1 MADYT
6 YSEIMKMQND
16 AIKRVE
22 DMQKKA
28 RKTAGLE
35 KEEPENTELAEK
47 TPYEEPRRIPMP
59 NDYLEK
65 LKKYGSN
72 SSYQKTEQ
80 ANTEENEEKYSA
92 AESKNS
98 KKTNAFPYKTEN
110 TFGDI
115 NIDEDKALLLA
126 LIMLLSEEKGD
137 ELLIMALIYMLT

>member
-6 YSEIMKMQND
+6 YAEIMKMQND

-28 RKTAGLE
+28 RKTVGLE
-35 KEEPENTELAEK
+35 NEATEKPQSNIPVQKPE
-47 TPYEEPRRIPMP
+47 RVPMP

-65 LKKYGSN
+65 LKDYATN
-72 SSYQKTEQ
+72 SSHKE
-80 ANTEENEEKYSA
+80 EEK
-92 AESKNS
+92 EQNTNTQKHHTPEKNFVKQGAS
-98 KKTNAFPYKTEN
+98 NN
-110 TFGDI
+110 GVFGDF
-115 NIDEDKALLLA
+115 NMDEDKALLLS

>member
-6 YSEIMKMQND
+6 YAEIMKMQND

-35 KEEPENTELAEK
+35 KEKTENQQSNVPVQKPE
-47 TPYEEPRRIPMP
+47 RVPMP

-65 LKKYGSN
+65 LKDYATN
-72 SSYQKTEQ
+72 SSYTEDLKETDNHTPEKASKHQ
-80 ANTEENEEKYSA
+80 TISNTGV
-92 AESKNS
+92 
-98 KKTNAFPYKTEN
+98 
-110 TFGDI
+110 FGDF
-115 NIDEDKALLLA
+115 NMDEDKALLLS

>member
-1 MADYT
+1 MSDYT

-35 KEEPENTELAEK
+35 KEMGEKNQNGVPVQKPE
-47 TPYEEPRRIPMP
+47 RVPMP

-65 LKKYGSN
+65 LKNYAIN
-72 SSYQKTEQ
+72 SSHTEK
-80 ANTEENEEKYSA
+80 EENRENHTVERH
-92 AESKNS
+92 
-98 KKTNAFPYKTEN
+98 FPSQGTGSSGFLSDFN
-110 TFGDI
+110 M
-115 NIDEDKALLLA
+115 DEDKALLLS

>member
-1 MADYT
+1 
-6 YSEIMKMQND
+6 MKMQND

-35 KEEPENTELAEK
+35 KEKEENEK
-47 TPYEEPRRIPMP
+47 PLKNIPSQEPRRVPMP

-65 LKKYGSN
+65 LKNYASN
-72 SSYQKTEQ
+72 SSYTGDEEHTEEKTE
-80 ANTEENEEKYSA
+80 EEKP
-92 AESKNS
+92 KNHDKRKQNVFS
-98 KKTNAFPYKTEN
+98 EKTEN
-110 TFGDI
+110 TFGDL

>member
-35 KEEPENTELAEK
+35 KEKEENEK
-47 TPYEEPRRIPMP
+47 PLKNIPSQEPRRVPMP

-65 LKKYGSN
+65 LKNYASN
-72 SSYQKTEQ
+72 SSYTGEEEHKEEKTE
-80 ANTEENEEKYSA
+80 EEKP
-92 AESKNS
+92 KNHDKRKQNVFS
-98 KKTNAFPYKTEN
+98 EKTEN
-110 TFGDI
+110 TFGDL

>member
-35 KEEPENTELAEK
+35 KEKEEK
-47 TPYEEPRRIPMP
+47 ITNSIPSQAPNRVPMP
-59 NDYLEK
+59 NDYLDK
-65 LKKYGSN
+65 LKGYASN
-72 SSYQKTEQ
+72 SSYTG
-80 ANTEENEEKYSA
+80 EENGEDKEDKEEKV
-92 AESKNS
+92 KNNG
-98 KKTNAFPYKTEN
+98 KRKQNVFPEKSEN
-110 TFGDI
+110 TFADLT
-115 NIDEDKALLLA
+115 IDEDKALLLS

>member
-35 KEEPENTELAEK
+35 KEKEEK
-47 TPYEEPRRIPMP
+47 TQNNVPAQKPERVPMP

-65 LKKYGSN
+65 LRDYATN
-72 SSYQKTEQ
+72 SSHTEK
-80 ANTEENEEKYSA
+80 E
-92 AESKNS
+92 ESKE
-98 KKTNAFPYKTEN
+98 KKHSEKHRSLQNGGNGGFLSDFN
-110 TFGDI
+110 M
-115 NIDEDKALLLA
+115 DEDKALLLS

>member
-35 KEEPENTELAEK
+35 KDEKAQNNVPVQKPE
-47 TPYEEPRRIPMP
+47 RVPMP

-65 LKKYGSN
+65 LKDYATN
-72 SSYQKTEQ
+72 SSHTEKDENKINHQ
-80 ANTEENEEKYSA
+80 PEKHFASQNTGNGS
-92 AESKNS
+92 
-98 KKTNAFPYKTEN
+98 F
-110 TFGDI
+110 FGEF
-115 NIDEDKALLLA
+115 NMDEDKALLLS

>member
-35 KEEPENTELAEK
+35 KEKEEKAQSNVPVQKPE
-47 TPYEEPRRIPMP
+47 RVPMP

-65 LKKYGSN
+65 LKDYATN
-72 SSYQKTEQ
+72 SSHTQK
-80 ANTEENEEKYSA
+80 ENEVSNQPQKSFVPQNTG
-92 AESKNS
+92 NS
-98 KKTNAFPYKTEN
+98 GFL
-110 TFGDI
+110 GDF
-115 NIDEDKALLLA
+115 NMDEDKALLLS

>member
-35 KEEPENTELAEK
+35 KEKEEKAQSNVPVQKPE
-47 TPYEEPRRIPMP
+47 RVPMP

-65 LKKYGSN
+65 LKDYATN
-72 SSYQKTEQ
+72 SSHTQK
-80 ANTEENEEKYSA
+80 ENEAGNQPQKSFVPQNA
-92 AESKNS
+92 GNS
-98 KKTNAFPYKTEN
+98 GFL
-110 TFGDI
+110 GDF
-115 NIDEDKALLLA
+115 NMDEDKALLLS

>member
-35 KEEPENTELAEK
+35 KEKEENGKPLNNI
-47 TPYEEPRRIPMP
+47 PSQEPRRVPMP

-65 LKKYGSN
+65 LKNYASN
-72 SSYQKTEQ
+72 SSYTDEGEHK
-80 ANTEENEEKYSA
+80 EEKTDK
-92 AESKNS
+92 EEKPKNHHKGKENVFS
-98 KKTNAFPYKTEN
+98 EKMEN
-110 TFGDI
+110 TFGDL

>member
-1 MADYT
+1 MSDYT

-35 KEEPENTELAEK
+35 KEKEEKAQSNVPVQKPE
-47 TPYEEPRRIPMP
+47 RVPMP

-65 LKKYGSN
+65 LKDYATN
-72 SSYQKTEQ
+72 SSHTQK
-80 ANTEENEEKYSA
+80 ENEAGNQPPKSFVPQNA
-92 AESKNS
+92 GNS
-98 KKTNAFPYKTEN
+98 GFL
-110 TFGDI
+110 GDF
-115 NIDEDKALLLA
+115 NMDEDKALLLS

>member
-35 KEEPENTELAEK
+35 KEKEENGKPLNNI
-47 TPYEEPRRIPMP
+47 PSQEPRRVPMP

-65 LKKYGSN
+65 LKNYASN
-72 SSYQKTEQ
+72 SSYTDEGEHKEEKTDK
-80 ANTEENEEKYSA
+80 EENTKNHHKGKENVFSEKM
-92 AESKNS
+92 
-98 KKTNAFPYKTEN
+98 EN
-110 TFGDI
+110 TFGDL